1 MEPARQG
8 SLRYPCR
15 FHHTWIHPVEKY
27 LVGQILQEKEIIAI
41 GGGKGG
47 VGKSFLASNLGII
60 LAKNQKK
67 TVLVDADLGGAN
79 LHTCLG
85 VPAPEVTLSD
95 FINHPNIRIEDV
107 ILRTSLDNLML
118 ISGAQDFLGIANPKY
133 SQKMKLLKAIESL
146 NVDYIILDLGAGTNN
161 NTLDFFL
168 MADKGV
174 LVVLPEPTSIENAYR
189 FIKSALYRKLRLL
202 TTEPRVRMVIEKAM
216 DRKNDL
222 GIRSPVELIEYIGKQ
237 DPQVGVQM
245 EEAMFDFR
253 PKIVLNQIRSLND
266 IRMGYSMQSACEKYF
281 GLKVDFLG
289 YLENDD
295 QVWQSIRK
303 RQPLTLNGE
312 HSKSVRNLRTI
323 SYNLMNNQQIKPE

>member
-1 MEPARQG
+1 M
-8 SLRYPCR
+8 
-15 FHHTWIHPVEKY
+15 
-27 LVGQILQEKEIIAI
+27 GQLLQEKEIIAV

-85 VPAPEVTLSD
+85 VQAPEVTLSD
-95 FINHPNIRIEDV
+95 FINQPNVRIEDV

-133 SQKMKLLKAIESL
+133 SQKVRLLRAIENL
-146 NVDYIILDLGAGTNN
+146 NVNYIVLDLGAGTTN

-168 MADKGV
+168 IADRGI

-189 FIKSALYRKLRLL
+189 FIKSALFRKLKLL
-202 TTEPRVRMVIEKAM
+202 SREPQVRMVIEKAM
-216 DRKNDL
+216 DKKNDL
-222 GIRSPVELIEYIGKQ
+222 GIQSPVDLIEHIQRMDGSLGGQ
-237 DPQVGVQM
+237 L
-245 EEAMFDFR
+245 EEAMNQFR
-253 PKIVLNQIRSLND
+253 PAIVLNQVRSASD
-266 IRMGYSMQSACEKYF
+266 IRIGYSMQSACMKFF
-281 GLKVDFLG
+281 GIHVDFLG

-303 RQPLTLNGE
+303 RQPVTLNGE
-312 HSKSVRNLRTI
+312 YGKTVRNLRTI
-323 SYNLMNNQQIKPE
+323 ANNLINNLQMQPE